1 MAEITPTPH
10 KRDKIFD
17 NTFEDQDFQLDSSIS
32 FQISPQ
38 YSDDR
43 DEEDKIQLEMI
54 RRDIHALII
63 NSRFKTFND
72 LGELAESKKLK
83 KIDINEIYEF
93 ISDELVSKNRALLFS
108 ILF

>member
-1 MAEITPTPH
+1 MAEMVPQ

-17 NTFEDQDFQLDSSIS
+17 NTFEDQDFKLDSTIS

-63 NSRFKTFND
+63 NSRFKSFND
-72 LGELAESKKLK
+72 LGDLAESKKLK
-83 KIDINEIYEF
+83 KIDINEKIKIDNSHGLGPF
-93 ISDELVSKNRALLFS
+93 ILAALEVEK
-108 ILF
+108 